1 MKKKLT
7 AEQKSL
13 LAYSIELIAFSII
26 FAVIGILKF
35 TKVIGYN
42 ETRRIVFNWITLCGG
57 VLGIGDFIWFSL
69 SKRRRARNF
78 LPDKL
83 AVLALAI
90 FMITYDLI
98 CLIGKP
104 SEDFCTYM
112 LAGAICYVAVI
123 YLFQG
128 IYHYFKP
135 VPGYLEDIR
144 KAIAE
149 DEANEKAKQEAKA
162 KELEKKENKE
172 SKTDVE

>member
-1 MKKKLT
+1 MKKKMSV
-7 AEQKSL
+7 EQKSI
-13 LAYSIELIAFSII
+13 LAYSVELLIFSVVFITLGALKMTGII
-26 FAVIGILKF
+26 GH
-35 TKVIGYN
+35 N
-42 ETRRIVFNWITLCGG
+42 DTRRLVFNWITLVGG
-57 VLGIGDFIWFSL
+57 TIGIGDFIWFCF

-98 CLIGKP
+98 CLIDGNP
-104 SEDFCTYM
+104 SEEFCKYM
-112 LAGAICYVAVI
+112 LGGAITYVGVV

-135 VPGYLEDIR
+135 LPGYLEDIR

-149 DEANEKAKQEAKA
+149 DEANEKAKQEALA
-162 KELEKKENKE
+162 KEEENKKDE
-172 SKTDVE
+172 Q